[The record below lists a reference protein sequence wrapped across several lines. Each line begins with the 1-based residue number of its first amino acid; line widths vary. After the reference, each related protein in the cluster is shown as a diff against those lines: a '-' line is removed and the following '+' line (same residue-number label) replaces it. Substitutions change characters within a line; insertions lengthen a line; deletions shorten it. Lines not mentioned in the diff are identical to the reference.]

1 LKLHIPKGF
10 KSFVLK
16 LRILWELEAGFCEM
30 RILKGIARG
39 EDKERELNA
48 ETVSARREERSG
60 EGEDDRMECDE
71 SIGQGS
77 MDCDYCQGLLL
88 KEYQRGVGGIER
100 VW

>member
-1 LKLHIPKGF
+1 
-10 KSFVLK
+10 
-16 LRILWELEAGFCEM
+16 M

-39 EDKERELNA
+39 EVEKFESRKVWRSRREDKERELNA

-60 EGEDDRMECDE
+60 EAEDDRMECDE